1 MTYPIEK
8 VCDIVEG
15 TFLNPPAKSAIQ
27 YILLDSRQVIFPEF
41 SLFFAIKGARQ
52 DGHHFIETLYHR
64 GVRNFIVEKKVSWEK
79 YPAANFIQVKNTI
92 KALQKLAAFHR
103 NQFHYPVV
111 GITGSNGK
119 TIVKEWLFQLLN
131 PDYKIVRSPKS
142 YNSQIGVPLSVWQM
156 QPDNELAIF
165 EAGISRPG
173 EMANLS
179 AIIRADIGLLTN
191 IGSAHSESFQNDDEK
206 LLEKLKLFDAVQK
219 LIFCA
224 DNPSVF
230 KAIKSVL
237 PDKEHFVWATQSS
250 DFFETADL
258 KIAEIQ
264 PLTAHKGKEG
274 SRIYAIF
281 RGEKI
286 KIDIPFS
293 DKASVENAIHCWAL
307 MLVLGYPTEVIDR
320 RMAALEPIEMRLEMK
335 SGVHNCLIINDAYN
349 SDLNSLHIALDFLNQ
364 QSLHSKKTLILSDI
378 LQSGQPEEALY
389 TAVGKLIIEKKISR
403 FIGIGSEVTVLKS
416 KLPAAIESFYF
427 ETTAGFLE
435 HFDFQKFSHETILLK
450 GARQFAFEKIANLL
464 AQKVH
469 KTTLEINLD
478 ALKNNLNVFANL
490 LNPGVKMMV
499 MVKASG
505 YGSGSA
511 EIARLLEFQNV
522 DYLSV
527 AYADEGVELRK
538 AGIRLPI
545 MVLNAEEA
553 TFDALL
559 RYELEPEIFSFEQLT
574 DFLNF
579 LPESVSEFPVH
590 IKLDTGM
597 HRLGFE
603 ETEIEKLS
611 IALRNENR
619 IFVKSVFSHLAA
631 SENAAHDSFTATQVS
646 LFEKMYKILSE
657 EIGYQPLR
665 HILNSAGIA
674 RFPQFQMDMARLGI
688 GLYGASMPAKI
699 QKKLQTVLTLKA
711 TISQIKTLAATETV
725 GYGRMGKLSSA
736 AKIATIS
743 IGYADGL
750 LRAAGNGKF
759 SALVRGKRA
768 PVVGNVCMDM
778 TMVDVTKIP
787 DAKAGDEV
795 VIFGKELPVDELASS
810 MGTIPYEI
818 FTNIAERVKRIYYQ
832 E

>member
-1 MTYPIEK
+1 
-8 VCDIVEG
+8 G
-15 TFLNPPAKSAIQ
+15 T
-27 YILLDSRQVIFPEF
+27 
-41 SLFFAIKGARQ
+41 
-52 DGHHFIETLYHR
+52 
-64 GVRNFIVEKKVSWEK
+64 
-79 YPAANFIQVKNTI
+79 
-92 KALQKLAAFHR
+92 KL
-103 NQFHYPVV
+103 
-111 GITGSNGK
+111 
-119 TIVKEWLFQLLN
+119 
-131 PDYKIVRSPKS
+131 
-142 YNSQIGVPLSVWQM
+142 
-156 QPDNELAIF
+156 
-165 EAGISRPG
+165 
-173 EMANLS
+173 
-179 AIIRADIGLLTN
+179 
-191 IGSAHSESFQNDDEK
+191 
-206 LLEKLKLFDAVQK
+206 
-219 LIFCA
+219 
-224 DNPSVF
+224 
-230 KAIKSVL
+230 
-237 PDKEHFVWATQSS
+237 
-250 DFFETADL
+250 
-258 KIAEIQ
+258 
-264 PLTAHKGKEG
+264 
-274 SRIYAIF
+274 
-281 RGEKI
+281 
-286 KIDIPFS
+286 
-293 DKASVENAIHCWAL
+293 
-307 MLVLGYPTEVIDR
+307 
-320 RMAALEPIEMRLEMK
+320 
-335 SGVHNCLIINDAYN
+335 
-349 SDLNSLHIALDFLNQ
+349 
-364 QSLHSKKTLILSDI
+364 
-378 LQSGQPEEALY
+378 
-389 TAVGKLIIEKKISR
+389 
-403 FIGIGSEVTVLKS
+403 
-416 KLPAAIESFYF
+416 
-427 ETTAGFLE
+427 
-435 HFDFQKFSHETILLK
+435 
-450 GARQFAFEKIANLL
+450 
-464 AQKVH
+464 
-469 KTTLEINLD
+469 
-478 ALKNNLNVFANL
+478 
-490 LNPGVKMMV
+490 MV
-499 MVKASG
+499 MVKASA

-511 EIARLLEFQNV
+511 EVAKLLEFQNV
-522 DYLSV
+522 DYLGV

-579 LPESVSEFPVH
+579 LPESVSQFPVH

-619 IFVKSVFSHLAA
+619 IFVKSIFSHLAA

-725 GYGRMGKLSSA
+725 GYGRMGKLNSA